1 MTAGAD
7 GGSEA
12 AGVGREAGGRVLRRA
27 APAVG
32 LVALVVLA
40 WEVGCRWLA
49 LDPLVLP
56 APSRILSALWDAR
69 AAALGHTLTTLGE
82 TVIGFGV
89 SVVFAVAVA
98 LLMDQVGWV
107 RRAVYPLL
115 VTSQTIPIV
124 AIAPLFLLW
133 FGIGLLPKV
142 LVVVLVTFF
151 PVTVALLDGLAG
163 ASREATEL
171 LASFGAS
178 RRDQLLKLRLPGAL
192 PALFTGLRIAV
203 TYAVVGAIFG
213 EAVGAVDGLGIWIVL
228 SKNLFRTDLVFAAI
242 LLTALLTLALWA
254 LVGLVERLTIPWYRA
269 ARQAGR

>member
-1 MTAGAD
+1 VTDGAED
-7 GGSEA
+7 RSGTGGVSS
-12 AGVGREAGGRVLRRA
+12 AGVASFRRA
-27 APAVG
+27 GPA
-32 LVALVVLA
+32 LALLGVIVIA
-40 WEVGCRWLA
+40 WELGGRWLA

-56 APSRILSALWDAR
+56 TPSRILGALWDAR
-69 AAALGHTLTTLGE
+69 DAAAGHTLTTLGE
-82 TVIGFGV
+82 TVVGFSV
-89 SVVFAVAVA
+89 SVAFAVAVA
-98 LLMDQVGWV
+98 LLMDQVGWI

-178 RRDQLLKLRLPGAL
+178 RRQQLLKLRLPGAL

-269 ARQAGR
+269 ARLAGR